1 MNQGAGGRD
10 RGRRRMGGR
19 FVPRFAQ
26 EVFRHEGSPDDGPV
40 ARKLVSTVAWKQPPS
55 ASVRAEV
62 ST

>member
-1 MNQGAGGRD
+1 MNHTSESNGRS
-10 RGRRRMGGR
+10 RRRMGGR
-19 FVPRFAQ
+19 FVSRFAQ

>member
-1 MNQGAGGRD
+1 MNQGAGGQGRN
-10 RGRRRMGGR
+10 RRRMGGR

-26 EVFRHEGSPDDGPV
+26 EVFRHEGSPEDGPV